1 MLRSVSAA
9 LGSMRRFFLRL
20 FPCQQD
26 DSGEDADG
34 AEEVGGGEGD
44 VEQGDGEQDGGEG
57 FGGAEDAGLGG
68 LDVLEAAEV
77 ADKGDDSAKE
87 DDVGK
92 VKGGGGVPDA
102 AEGPGLRDGQEQETA
117 DKHAPA
123 DDERRA
129 VLADQALRLDGV
141 EGRGEGAEQAPE
153 QGGRRDGEARQAAV
167 RHEQEGAEHGER
179 DAGELAKGR
188 PPARAQRGPA
198 DDDDRHEVLEN
209 RAGRGV
215 AELDGGEVGVL
226 DAEHAEDG
234 EGNRLEAVTP
244 PAEDHKDVLPVDGE
258 VDEQQQGARDE
269 HAHADEP
276 FRREGAVLQDVL
288 TGDARAAP
296 EDGARQG
303 ECDAAAARRRFW
315 IGGF

>member
-1 MLRSVSAA
+1 
-9 LGSMRRFFLRL
+9 MRRFFLRL

-26 DSGEDADG
+26 DGGEDADG

-57 FGGAEDAGLGG
+57 FGG

-92 VKGGGGVPDA
+92 VEGGGGVPDA
-102 AEGPGLRDGQEQETA
+102 GEGPGLRDGQEQETA

-123 DDERRA
+123 DDEGRA
-129 VLADQALRLDGV
+129 VLADQVLWLDGV

-198 DDDDRHEVLEN
+198 DDDDRHEVLEKSC
-209 RAGRGV
+209 RS
-215 AELDGGEVGVL
+215 
-226 DAEHAEDG
+226 
-234 EGNRLEAVTP
+234 
-244 PAEDHKDVLPVDGE
+244 
-258 VDEQQQGARDE
+258 
-269 HAHADEP
+269 
-276 FRREGAVLQDVL
+276 RR
-288 TGDARAAP
+288 
-296 EDGARQG
+296 
-303 ECDAAAARRRFW
+303 C
-315 IGGF
+315 

>member
-1 MLRSVSAA
+1 MLW
-9 LGSMRRFFLRL
+9 
-20 FPCQQD
+20 
-26 DSGEDADG
+26 
-34 AEEVGGGEGD
+34 
-44 VEQGDGEQDGGEG
+44 
-57 FGGAEDAGLGG
+57 
-68 LDVLEAAEV
+68 
-77 ADKGDDSAKE
+77 
-87 DDVGK
+87 
-92 VKGGGGVPDA
+92 
-102 AEGPGLRDGQEQETA
+102 
-117 DKHAPA
+117 
-123 DDERRA
+123 
-129 VLADQALRLDGV
+129 LDGV

-188 PPARAQRGPA
+188 HPAHAQRGPD
-198 DDDDRHEVLEN
+198 DDDDRHEVLED
-209 RAGRGV
+209 RTGRGV
-215 AELDGGEVGVL
+215 AELDGGEVCVL

-276 FRREGAVLQDVL
+276 FRCEGAVLQDVL
-288 TGDARAAP
+288 AGDARAAP

-315 IGGF
+315 IGGS